1 MQAIK
6 NFKIIRFQ
14 LVICDQPNVN
24 LKSGDVIVLS
34 WWTGMEHWSIEQKE
48 KPEENPVQVWR
59 HQTLTSHQVAWFR
72 TGRSAVEIHV

>member
-1 MQAIK
+1 MPYVRSVCLAKENRIDQMQAIK

-48 KPEENPVQVWR
+48 KPEENPVQV
-59 HQTLTSHQVAWFR
+59 
-72 TGRSAVEIHV
+72 